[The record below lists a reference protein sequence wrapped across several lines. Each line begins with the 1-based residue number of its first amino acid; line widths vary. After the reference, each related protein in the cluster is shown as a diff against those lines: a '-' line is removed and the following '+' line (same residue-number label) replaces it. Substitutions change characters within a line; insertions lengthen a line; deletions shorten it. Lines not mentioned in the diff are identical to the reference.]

1 MIATLEQLK
10 SALPSL
16 LKWGNKPR
24 TDAQFVTA
32 CANKLNAD
40 FHAGGESIGV
50 QPNDDFSGL
59 EAWRIKL
66 DADGN
71 PRKFTLV
78 ASSAQKSEVSEFAD
92 SLRETLAKAA
102 GSAE

>member
-1 MIATLEQLK
+1 MIATLDQLK

-16 LKWGNKPR
+16 LKWGSKPR
-24 TDAQFVTA
+24 SDAQFVTA

-40 FHAGGESIGV
+40 FHAAGESIGV
-50 QPNDDFSGL
+50 QPNADYSGL
-59 EAWRIKL
+59 EVWRIKL
-66 DADGN
+66 DADGQ

-78 ASSAQKSEVSEFAD
+78 AASAQKSEVSDFAD